1 MRLDEIDQQIVA
13 SLVQDSRESYAAIG
27 QKVGL
32 SAPAVKRRVDV
43 LQQTG
48 AIKRF
53 TAELDPSVMG
63 WNIQA
68 FVELH
73 ADADSRIT
81 WIDLTLDREAA
92 RTLQTTD

>member
-53 TAELDPSVMG
+53 TAEL
-63 WNIQA
+63 
-68 FVELH
+68 
-73 ADADSRIT
+73 
-81 WIDLTLDREAA
+81 
-92 RTLQTTD
+92 